1 MDGVL
6 MRSMRGGVG
15 RWRGRRWRHGA
26 RERCTGGVGSV
37 RDRALDRPIVGL
49 GVVERARGGAV
60 RVDVG
65 CADACVDGACVERV
79 ERRGRRA
86 RRGRARARGGG
97 RRAISL
103 AHRIVSKTC
112 PSWTY
117 CLPIGEGV

>member
-1 MDGVL
+1 VEWGVGVVGVGVTARAMDG
-6 MRSMRGGVG
+6 
-15 RWRGRRWRHGA
+15 
-26 RERCTGGVGSV
+26 TGGVGSV

-65 CADACVDGACVERV
+65 CADACVDGACVARV